1 MSASMARLAAQRA
14 ARERAPVASSVP
26 VSASMSGGRDGDGEA
41 EGGTGK
47 LTFVAG
53 DGQLTRLVFVADG
66 GLCCGLVGSKG
77 KFCVE
82 LAGSCTVASHS
93 RKAVV
98 TTSHYYV
105 LDPSRND
112 SVAFIEPSLP
122 YDRTDEDFRSLLD
135 ATDGAR
141 SVTAWRTMFS
151 VRLADILRSSKELL
165 PVERIALESVYSQ
178 TPIKQ
183 MKPRLEF
190 DVLTED
196 DFMSQPSLLSPVG
209 EDDGEAVLASLTYL
223 RANFDTLK
231 AKVPVL
237 SSALSELWEN
247 VAEGRDLLQGK
258 LAALHV
264 LVGARPANSSSSSFS
279 TGVSLW
285 EGLIGMEQYVEEVV
299 MAVSHDV
306 KASSMQLQSVGL
318 DVGCLQSDTATN
330 KDMLD
335 GLDECLATVLD
346 DWPNLQALYAR
357 MTGDAAGAAP
367 GAALE
372 LRLSV
377 LESAGARRRPTVGT
391 LEDHSITEITRDMR
405 DMRARLHVLENRET
419 AARGAGGVEE
429 QATSTVIDEMHESIR
444 LLRQELVAQRVA
456 TDILERR
463 ETHRSV
469 TVVGMPFRDLQDC
482 IAFSLSSVPLQ
493 FYGYFFDMMSL
504 FSRFAELNR
513 DTANS
518 LAVQHAVAKASYG
531 SEDAALISLSFGI
544 VIPVVFG
551 KNSSVLQP
559 LPLIAKF
566 EDWAGVGGKRE
577 QLEIALE
584 LQLSSLTSS
593 IELQFGSNACTKSY
607 SLARGLLTA
616 AARHVSAL
624 ITFLDRQY
632 EVMTSMCKDEK
643 QAWLC
648 ACDLV
653 KTVFTEIH
661 KARYMLLQDD
671 MKNSPVYCGQVLWGI
686 LQGHRRTEIFMAN
699 QFKND
704 PALMAC
710 LTQHQFKQSVSAKDV
725 ASLTTDIKSLKSSM
739 EDSKKAVAKV
749 VGRVDVLERGR

>member
-14 ARERAPVASSVP
+14 ARDRTSVAPSVPSVASV
-26 VSASMSGGRDGDGEA
+26 SGGIDGGGVA
-41 EGGTGK
+41 GGGTGK

-53 DGQLTRLVFVADG
+53 AGQLTRLVFVAEG

-82 LAGSCTVASHS
+82 AVGMCTVSSHS
-93 RKAVV
+93 KKAVV
-98 TTSHYYV
+98 NTSHYYV

-112 SVAFIEPSLP
+112 PVAFLEPSLP
-122 YDRTDEDFRSLLD
+122 YDRTDETFRSLLD
-135 ATDGAR
+135 AKDGAR
-141 SVTAWRTMFS
+141 SVMAWRTMFS
-151 VRLADILRSSKELL
+151 VRLADILRSSEELL

-178 TPIKQ
+178 TPIKR
-183 MKPRLEF
+183 MKPRLEN

-196 DFMSQPSLLSPVG
+196 DFLSKNTLSPVKE
-209 EDDGEAVLASLTYL
+209 EDVDGVQASLAYL
-223 RANFDTLK
+223 TANFETLK
-231 AKVPVL
+231 VKVPL
-237 SSALSELWEN
+237 ISATLSELWEN

-264 LVGARPANSSSSSFS
+264 SIGSKPSTEVASLS
-279 TGVSLW
+279 TGGSVW
-285 EGLIGMEQYVEEVV
+285 EGLVGVEQYVEEVV
-299 MAVSHDV
+299 SSVADDFKGISRDLSVVVADV
-306 KASSMQLQSVGL
+306 DLLQI
-318 DVGCLQSDTATN
+318 DTAN
-330 KDMLD
+330 NLDMMK
-335 GLDECLATVLD
+335 GLDECVESLLV
-346 DWPNLQALYAR
+346 DWPSFQEFYTRL
-357 MTGDAAGAAP
+357 TGTAAGAEPA
-367 GAALE
+367 AALE
-372 LRLSV
+372 LRLST
-377 LESAGARRRPTVGT
+377 LEASASRRRPTLGISGERMSVEMASDLRHMMSRIDS
-391 LEDHSITEITRDMR
+391 LE
-405 DMRARLHVLENRET
+405 ARLST
-419 AARGAGGVEE
+419 PGGEPEE
-429 QATSTVIDEMHESIR
+429 QVPSSSALDELSRTVL
-444 LLRQELVAQRVA
+444 LLRQELSAQRVA

-482 IAFSLSSVPLQ
+482 VAFAVSSVPLQ

-551 KNSSVLQP
+551 KHSSVLQP
-559 LPLIAKF
+559 LPSIVKF

-593 IELQFGSNACTKSY
+593 IELQFGQNTCTKAH

-616 AARHVSAL
+616 AARHVSSL

-632 EVMTSMCKDEK
+632 EAMTSMCKDEK

-653 KTVFTEIH
+653 KTVFTEVH
-661 KARYMLLQDD
+661 KARYVALRDD
-671 MKNSPVYCGQVLWGI
+671 QKNSPVYCGQVLWGI
-686 LQGHRRTEIFMAN
+686 LQGYRRTEIFMSN

-710 LTQHQFKQSVSAKDV
+710 LTQHQFKQSVSAKDI
-725 ASLTTDIKSLKSSM
+725 ATLTADVKAVKSST
-739 EDSKKAVAKV
+739 EEQKKAVAKV